1 MDDTRTTE
9 VRALARKGGIALAKI
24 AEEMGRSRTWLALAL
39 TGERPI
45 SAVQLAEVVTVIDRL
60 VEKREAAYRDAVQA
74 LWR

>member
-9 VRALARKGGIALAKI
+9 VRELARKGGIALAQI
-24 AEEMGRSRTWLALAL
+24 AKEMGRSRTWLALAL

-45 SAVQLAEVVTVIDRL
+45 TSVQLAEVVTVIDRL
-60 VEKREAAYRDAVQA
+60 VSEREAAYRDAVQA